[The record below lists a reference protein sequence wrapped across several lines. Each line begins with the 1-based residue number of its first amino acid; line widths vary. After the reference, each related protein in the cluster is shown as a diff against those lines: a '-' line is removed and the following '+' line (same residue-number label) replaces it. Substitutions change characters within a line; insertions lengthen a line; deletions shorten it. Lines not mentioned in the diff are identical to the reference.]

1 MNNSDSIAEKVID
14 FINEFIRSFQD
25 GYLFF
30 GSRADII
37 RYVIDILLIAFL
49 CYYFLVFLKQTRA
62 WQLIK
67 GLILIFLFVVICGF
81 FGLQMV
87 GFIFNKLLYVFAF
100 AFIVLFQPELRR
112 VLETVGIRSFG
123 KIKSTFG
130 NTTAT
135 AQMTSLVNDICS
147 ACKEMAKTYTG
158 ALILIER
165 TTSLE
170 DLLSQENVVR
180 MDSSVSSSVLQSIF
194 YKGAPMHDGA
204 VLIRNNRIIATR
216 CHVPLSVTMKQ
227 LQRSGTRHRAAVG
240 ASEIGDTIA
249 VVVSEE
255 RGKTSIAVNGRLFE
269 MKDSKE
275 LEANLSYLL
284 GLSVQKE
291 EKKSVGSVL
300 RNVFKKEEPVFV
312 IDEDE
317 LVKDNNNS
325 QPKKNSGK
333 KHVNV
338 NSSAPS
344 IVVSEAITP
353 EYVSG
358 INNDKDNKGKVS
370 PVIEQYVQKQRANK
384 VGIIQ
389 RLVFV
394 LISIIF
400 STGLWMYIQINNN
413 PIKERTITLP
423 ISYEKLDSD
432 YDITYPIS
440 SVEITVV
447 GRQNT
452 INSLDNSVLGA
463 TIDLSAIEGTGFNEV
478 PIMIYSYDEDVYFR
492 VTRKFPETV
501 PLNVYD
507 VDE

>member
-1 MNNSDSIAEKVID
+1 MSNSDSIAEKVID
-14 FINEFIRSFQD
+14 FVQELMRSLQN

-49 CYYFLVFLKQTRA
+49 FYWFLVFLKQTRA

-67 GLILIFLFVVICGF
+67 GIVLIFLFVVVCSF
-81 FGLQMV
+81 FGLEMV

-130 NTTAT
+130 NVGAT

-147 ACKEMAKTYTG
+147 ACKEMSKTYTG

-204 VLIRNNRIIATR
+204 VLIRDNRIVATR
-216 CHVPLSVTMKQ
+216 CHVPLSVTMQ
-227 LQRSGTRHRAAVG
+227 HLERSGTRHRAAVG

-284 GLSVQKE
+284 GLSGHKE
-291 EKKSVGSVL
+291 EKTSFGSVL
-300 RNVFKKEEPVFV
+300 RNVFKKDTPVFEL
-312 IDEDE
+312 DEDD
-317 LVKDNNNS
+317 LKSDTTKTKKNNS
-325 QPKKNSGK
+325 TKRAS
-333 KHVNV
+333 H
-338 NSSAPS
+338 SYSTAPS
-344 IVVSEAITP
+344 LKVTEAITD
-353 EYVSG
+353 EYLKNSAS
-358 INNDKDNKGKVS
+358 NEDKPAKVS
-370 PVIEQYVQKQRANK
+370 PVIERYVESQKGSK
-384 VGIIQ
+384 VGIFQ
-389 RLVFV
+389 SLVFIV
-394 LISIIF
+394 VSIVF

-423 ISYEKLDSD
+423 IRYDNVPNNMDISYS
-432 YDITYPIS
+432 IS
-440 SVEITVV
+440 NVEVTVV

-452 INSLDNSVLGA
+452 INRLDSSIMVA
-463 TIDLSAIEGTGFNEV
+463 TPDYSSIESAGYVEL
-478 PIMIYSYDEDVYFR
+478 PILVYSNNDDVYFR
-492 VTRKFPETV
+492 VSDTLPETV
-501 PLNVYD
+501 QVNVYEIRD
-507 VDE
+507 N